1 MLLESTIPD
10 SGVMIWLVRSLTLDL
25 FLQKFPCAYECYWS
39 QCIQVWKKHHY
50 LTVLISLLTLQD
62 NCKWAD
68 GQHQNK
74 VCRLP
79 HLFSSLPSLA
89 DFLFTC
95 STLEPVWRLL
105 KHHDVLVELSIGI
118 PWVIKFGFYTF
129 KKFCL
134 WQKSSIRWSIH
145 PPLPFSRC
153 EMTNLPA
160 WSPKYIQSVF
170 ILILENYVM
179 VN

>member
-1 MLLESTIPD
+1 MCTWMLLKPMHS
-10 SGVMIWLVRSLTLDL
+10 SV
-25 FLQKFPCAYECYWS
+25 K
-39 QCIQVWKKHHY
+39 KKHHY
-50 LTVLISLLTLQD
+50 LTILISLLTLQD

-74 VCRLP
+74 VFRLP

-89 DFLFTC
+89 DFLFA
-95 STLEPVWRLL
+95 LLHLLPVWRLL
-105 KHHDVLVELSIGI
+105 NHYDFLVELSIRI

-129 KKFCL
+129 KKFWF
-134 WQKSSIRWSIH
+134 WQKSSIRWSVH

-153 EMTNLPA
+153 EMTNLLA

-179 VN
+179 VNWQPSK